1 MSLPYSDEA
10 TQSGIEAQGY
20 VSKLEMVPGP
30 SVDCLLDGKPNSDF
44 QLVLFLS
51 DFMCHDCAN
60 ALPGCTDA
68 MIKITADELCD
79 IYTEGVKNHICVSQK
94 RRRGWPGCLGSVSE
108 VKMLSGADL
117 ENYCVT
123 IFSSPEKGV
132 EEDAEEWKKNMLAE
146 KEALEKKRLL
156 AAAGRK
162 D

>member
-1 MSLPYSDEA
+1 
-10 TQSGIEAQGY
+10 
-20 VSKLEMVPGP
+20 
-30 SVDCLLDGKPNSDF
+30 
-44 QLVLFLS
+44 
-51 DFMCHDCAN
+51 
-60 ALPGCTDA
+60 
-68 MIKITADELCD
+68 
-79 IYTEGVKNHICVSQK
+79 
-94 RRRGWPGCLGSVSE
+94 LGSVSE

-132 EEDAEEWKKNMLAE
+132 EEGAEEWKKNMLAE